1 MAQWYDLSVTIS
13 PDLPVWSAFDP
24 PRIEPIQRIAQGDI
38 SNVSGFTMATHVSSH
53 VDAPLHCFD
62 DTTSVDEL
70 PLDLLIG
77 GAYVVDMTGVDLAA
91 VADFEARDI
100 PEETERLIN
109 ECLRKKIGIILD
121 FSELSYISSVGIGTL
136 VRAYKI
142 AKKDGLKIVI
152 VRPPEP
158 VMGIIRTVEI
168 DRLHLIASTREEAE
182 KIIKETA
189 E

>member
-1 MAQWYDLSVTIS
+1 MQVDYTEFEGYAVIKIAGDL
-13 PDLPVWSAFDP
+13 
-24 PRIEPIQRIAQGDI
+24 IEKA
-38 SNVSGFTMATHVSSH
+38 H
-53 VDAPLHCFD
+53 
-62 DTTSVDEL
+62 
-70 PLDLLIG
+70 
-77 GAYVVDMTGVDLAA
+77 
-91 VADFEARDI
+91 
-100 PEETERLIN
+100 EETERLIN